1 MTDEHDP
8 EISARYRR
16 TRFEQPSP
24 ETDAAIRKL
33 AHQAVAGRK
42 RSRFSVLRLAVAA
55 SLLLGVGLTLRVFE
69 LAPPEAQREPAHQEL
84 APAQSLS
91 IAPALGKKPEV
102 DRRRAVP
109 PVPASPAE
117 RQGLSGGAAD
127 SVASEKRKYKAADR
141 AGRPTGQV
149 EVLGARR
156 VPQSAVECDDL
167 LPDDPEDPQQWRER
181 IDSLKQAAQHARAL
195 CLQRMF
201 EERFREPESTQTR

>member
-55 SLLLGVGLTLRVFE
+55 SVLLGVGLTLRVFE
-69 LAPPEAQREPAHQEL
+69 LAPPEAQREPARQEL

-91 IAPALGKKPEV
+91 IAPSLEKLEV
-102 DRRRAVP
+102 DRLRAVP
-109 PVPASPAE
+109 PMPASPAK
-117 RQGLSGGAAD
+117 RQELSGGAAD
-127 SVASEKRKYKAADR
+127 SVVSEERKYKAADR
-141 AGRPTGQV
+141 AGRPEGQA

-156 VPQSAVECDDL
+156 VPQPAVECDDF
-167 LPDDPEDPQQWRER
+167 LPDDPDDPQQWRER

-201 EERFREPESTQTR
+201 EERFREPESTPTR

>member
-55 SLLLGVGLTLRVFE
+55 SVLLGVGLTLRVFE
-69 LAPPEAQREPAHQEL
+69 LAPPEAQREPARQEF
-84 APAQSLS
+84 APAQSPS
-91 IAPALGKKPEV
+91 IAPSLEKPEV
-102 DRRRAVP
+102 DRLGAVP

-141 AGRPTGQV
+141 AGRPTGQA

-167 LPDDPEDPQQWRER
+167 LPDDPDDPQQWRER

-201 EERFREPESTQTR
+201 EERFREPESTRTR